1 MHITMKKWSR
11 ILFAPIIKLTEWM
24 GIHHPVTLVKIRYF
38 ARFKKRINLVAPK
51 DLNEKILYLK
61 LYGDT
66 SLWTKCADKYLVRQY
81 VEDQGLG
88 EYLVRIYGVW
98 YDANDFSLD
107 TLPQSFILKANNG
120 DGKSSNLI
128 VKDKN
133 EVDEQEIKKIIHE
146 WLTKKN
152 IGALAAEPQYKGMRP
167 CVIAEELLPIKNG
180 EKSLIDYK
188 IWCFNGKPYYVWTC
202 SDRDSDGTD
211 VMTYDLKWQA
221 HPEYSVFDSRYRK
234 AELLPK
240 PKNFEK
246 MLEIAERLAQPFPEV
261 RLDLYNIDGKI
272 YFGETTFTSL
282 GGMMNFYTPEF
293 LTHMGSLVDINYKN
307 RV

>member
-38 ARFKKRINLVAPK
+38 VRFKKKINLVTPK

-88 EYLVRIYGVW
+88 EYLVKLYGVW
-98 YDANDFSLD
+98 YDVNDFSLD

-133 EVDEQEIKKIIHE
+133 EVDEQEIKRIIHG

-152 IGALAAEPQYKGMRP
+152 IGALAAEPQYKGMKP
-167 CVIAEELLPIKNG
+167 CVIAEELLPIKDD

-188 IWCFNGKPYYVWTC
+188 IWCFNGTPYYVWTC

-211 VMTYDLKWQA
+211 VMTYDLNWQA
-221 HPEYSVFDSRYRK
+221 HPEYSIFDSRYRK
-234 AELLPK
+234 AALLPR

-246 MLEIAERLAQPFPEV
+246 MLEVAKILAQPFPEV

-293 LTHMGSLVDINYKN
+293 LTHMGSLVDINYKQ
-307 RV
+307 